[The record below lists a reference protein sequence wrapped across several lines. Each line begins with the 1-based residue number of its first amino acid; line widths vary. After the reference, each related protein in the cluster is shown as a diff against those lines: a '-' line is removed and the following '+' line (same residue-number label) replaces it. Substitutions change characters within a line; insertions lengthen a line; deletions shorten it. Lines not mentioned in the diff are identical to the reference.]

1 MKLHLKNPLVFFD
14 LETTGMNVATDRT
27 IELSFL
33 KISPNDKQEIKTF
46 LVNPGM
52 PIPPEVSLIH
62 GFYDKDV
69 QDAPFFK
76 NIAKELHKFLEGCDL
91 AGYNML
97 KFDVPML
104 VEEFLRNDVDFDV
117 SRRKLIDAQKLFFL
131 MEKRT
136 LSAAL
141 KFYCG
146 KEMDNAH
153 SAEADTLAT
162 YEVLKKQV
170 ELYENMDV
178 EDALGNKLGTI
189 KNDMDVLHK
198 ITLNNM
204 VDLAGR
210 IVYNN
215 DGVEVFNFGKHRGK
229 KVLDVFKQEP
239 NYYDWMLKNDFPL
252 DTKRKLT
259 EIKLKSFKMN

>member
-1 MKLHLKNPLVFFD
+1 
-14 LETTGMNVATDRT
+14 
-27 IELSFL
+27 
-33 KISPNDKQEIKTF
+33 
-46 LVNPGM
+46 
-52 PIPPEVSLIH
+52 
-62 GFYDKDV
+62 
-69 QDAPFFK
+69 
-76 NIAKELHKFLEGCDL
+76 
-91 AGYNML
+91 
-97 KFDVPML
+97 ML

-117 SRRKLIDAQKLFFL
+117 SRRKMIDAQKLFFL

-153 SAEADTLAT
+153 SAEADTMAT

-170 ELYENMDV
+170 EMYENQEV
-178 EDALGNKLGTI
+178 EDTLGNKIGII

-198 ITLNNM
+198 ITLNNL

-210 IVYNN
+210 IVMNSEG
-215 DGVEVFNFGKHRGK
+215 DEIFNFGKHKGK
-229 KVLDVFKQEP
+229 KVVDVFKQEP

-259 EIKLKSFKMN
+259 EIKLRDFKLG